1 MEDKRTR
8 ILETAIELAEKGGFD
23 NVRLRDVAAQA
34 EVALGTLYKRFP
46 SKESILIDALELEA
60 EKLEKQLSKKPMDG
74 EDPLERIL
82 NFFDRMSRTLF
93 RKPNLGRAVLRA
105 LTSGDED
112 LTEQVASFHQ
122 RITNMIVAS
131 SRGSLITSIVPEPS
145 NDELIVAFITQQQ
158 WFAALVGWMGGLINR
173 PMVVEQLRITLSLVL
188 RGLEK
193 SP

>member
-1 MEDKRTR
+1 
-8 ILETAIELAEKGGFD
+8 
-23 NVRLRDVAAQA
+23 
-34 EVALGTLYKRFP
+34 
-46 SKESILIDALELEA
+46 
-60 EKLEKQLSKKPMDG
+60 
-74 EDPLERIL
+74 
-82 NFFDRMSRTLF
+82 
-93 RKPNLGRAVLRA
+93 LRA
-105 LTSGDED
+105 LTSGDEA